1 MFKSINSHLKI
12 IWMIQKNPVY
22 RLSYIPLPNPHQKM
36 LQSQAPVSV
45 NVILFGIKFLAK
57 KKKSFFADDQVKISS
72 LWVSPNPIWLMSL
85 KKKKGRLWVQR
96 QICTQE
102 ESHVKTGAVLPQAK
116 EPSEAKKRS
125 GTDPFLEPS
134 EGAGLSWPFDPW
146 PLASRTVRQ

>member
-22 RLSYIPLPNPHQKM
+22 RLSCIPLPNPHQKM

-57 KKKSFFADDQVKISS
+57 KKKSFFAYDQVKISS

-85 KKKKGRLWVQR
+85 KKKKRETLGTETDMHTGRKPCEDWSCAAASQGTIR
-96 QICTQE
+96 SQE
-102 ESHVKTGAVLPQAK
+102 EVWNWSFPRTFRG
-116 EPSEAKKRS
+116 
-125 GTDPFLEPS
+125 
-134 EGAGLSWPFDPW
+134 
-146 PLASRTVRQ
+146 SRAQLTLWSLTSSL